1 MSKLTGKFKDAFK
14 AESYLFK
21 LLLKTNGWLGLI
33 IISITLINRLWYL
46 TASFIDKRLL
56 DEIVNIYTTKAITA
70 AIFILIGMQL
80 GGKIL
85 NNLLSVVG
93 EILEEHT
100 QNKATLFLDK
110 EVMHRMVDMDSDY
123 FDDPKNRDAIT
134 AASQSKATVSES
146 IGWSVSMVT
155 SVIGFIT
162 SAITFFAMM
171 PLLGLLFL
179 ATYIPGTIVEINN
192 SKRMRSFSINNIPEN
207 RKKDYYRSLLTSG
220 HTAKDI
226 RLYHLEEYFKNIY
239 NCLWKDIR
247 RKRYKVFQAGA
258 IRAFSASLLTT
269 IGIIAIIVY
278 CVYAIMNGI
287 MTIGEMS
294 LYISLALGTGASFK
308 LMLNQLLGHFQYCIP
323 EVNKFLDFI
332 THKGTASCLGTNDV
346 DVNSPSIEFRNVSF
360 KYPGCEGYALNN
372 ISFKIESAEKIALL
386 GINGSGKT
394 TLVKLLLRFY
404 KPESGK
410 ILINGKNIWDYSKET
425 YSKLF
430 GTCFQEINHYALTMR
445 ENIALSRIKR
455 CDDDVEIASA
465 AKASGADRIA
475 SELDGGYNT
484 ELTREFQDNGAE
496 LSGGQWQK
504 IAIARAFFSDA
515 PIIILDEPSSALD
528 PQAEDEI
535 FGSFKTLCE
544 NKSGILISHRL
555 SGTMLVDKIV
565 LIENGKLLECGTHH
579 ELMNRNGRYAEL
591 YNMQASKY
599 ISGKETV

>member
-1 MSKLTGKFKDAFK
+1 MKTINKIKDAFK

-46 TASFIDKRLL
+46 AASFIDKWLL

-70 AIFILIGMQL
+70 AIFTLIGLQL

-134 AASQSKATVSES
+134 AASQSKATVSEN
-146 IGWSVSMVT
+146 IGWSVSMVA
-155 SVIGFIT
+155 SVVVFIT

-171 PLLGLLFL
+171 PLLGILFL

-239 NCLWKDIR
+239 NSLWKDIR

-258 IRAFSASLLTT
+258 IRAFAASLLTT

-278 CVYAIMNGI
+278 CVYAIMNGT

-332 THKGTASCLGTNDV
+332 KHKDTASCLGTNDI
-346 DVNSPSIEFRNVSF
+346 DVNSPPIEFRNVSF
-360 KYPGCEGYALNN
+360 KYPGCESYALNN
-372 ISFKIESAEKIALL
+372 ISFKIESGEKIALL

-404 KPESGK
+404 KPESGE

-455 CDDDVEIASA
+455 CDDDIAIASA

-475 SELDGGYNT
+475 SEFDGGYNT